1 MFELGGKIYEYENRM
16 RQLEDE
22 HQRQIEEVNTNFN
35 VKYDED
41 YQEMSQKVEL
51 IEKERD
57 YFK

>member
-16 RQLEDE
+16 RELQEE